1 MNDTIFVGLDVYKE
15 TIAVAAPSADGAARS
30 CNSAIF
36 SSALITSRSWSSGWP
51 GNRRLS
57 FCYEA
62 GHMRLMPS
70 TSLAAAVACLR
81 LFDVRACESRFLT
94 DRRDGTSPS
103 CDDELRPRSSTI
115 RQSVERIEFSYRFDS
130 ALMVSNDRSRS
141 RALIAN
147 LPPKNSKPQ
156 FASASSSHDMLGPVF
171 AGCLRAKKS
180 LCQSVTLSVI
190 SCASIQRRNDST

>member
-15 TIAVAAPSADGAARS
+15 TIAVASPSADGAARS

-70 TSLAAAVACLR
+70 ASLAAAACLR
-81 LFDVRACESRFLT
+81 LFDVRACESRLLT
-94 DRRDGTSPS
+94 DRRDGSSPS
-103 CDDELRPRSSTI
+103 CGDELRPRSSTI
-115 RQSVERIEFSYRFDS
+115 GQSVERIEFSYRFDS

-141 RALIAN
+141 RASIAN
-147 LPPKNSKPQ
+147 LSPKNSKPQ
-156 FASASSSHDMLGPVF
+156 FASASSSHDMLGPLF

-190 SCASIQRRNDST
+190 SCASIQRRDDST